1 MESPM
6 LKRIKTLNPD
16 KEYPK
21 NLGKPWSNK
30 EETQLLDEV
39 SKNIDMES
47 ISQIHERTL
56 GGIVARI
63 KEIAYKM
70 YLKDCSFEEIME
82 TTKLDNNQI
91 NETIERKQIK
101 GDKNKY
107 ETVVLTPQTITENK
121 CETVVLTPQTIDGKI
136 TENKYKYEMVVVRK
150 NRIPWKSEMKKD
162 IVEVKEELNEI
173 KNNMVEIKKTLK
185 ELTEMINAVYE
196 FEH

>member
-56 GGIVARI
+56 GGIVGRI
-63 KEIAYKM
+63 KEIGYKM
-70 YLKDCSFEEIME
+70 YLKNCSIDEIME

-101 GDKNKY
+101 GDKNK
-107 ETVVLTPQTITENK
+107 NK
-121 CETVVLTPQTIDGKI
+121 YETVVLTPQTIDGKI
-136 TENKYKYEMVVVRK
+136 TENKYETR
-150 NRIPWKSEMKKD
+150 WKSEIKC
-162 IVEVKEELNEI
+162 ELNEI
-173 KNNMVEIKKTLK
+173 KNNMVEIKNTLK